1 MAIREH
7 LGSARIDTQH
17 GHVIIR
23 QSKSM
28 KNSQTF
34 RYDS

>member
-1 MAIREH
+1 MEIREH

-17 GHVIIR
+17 GRIIIR

-34 RYDS
+34 GYDS